1 MNVPLEM
8 PDDSNLP
15 PSQEA
20 AETGKTRPPPP
31 VPRIVWG
38 VLLGVLLGVILGIF
52 ILRWRNSDPAAP
64 LSPADFY
71 AARERWNAAAPPNY
85 NIEVQV
91 TGSQAA
97 TYRVEVRA
105 GVATAASRNGHPLLQ
120 HRTFS
125 TWSVPGMFGTM
136 SRDVENVER
145 YAAGKAD
152 ASTPRLTLRAQFDA
166 HFGFPQRY
174 RRIQWGSDVEV
185 AWNVLKFEV
194 LPAPAAVEK

>member
-1 MNVPLEM
+1 M
-8 PDDSNLP
+8 PEDSNPSP
-15 PSQEA
+15 PKEA
-20 AETGKTRPPPP
+20 ARRAETRPRSTA
-31 VPRIVWG
+31 PRIVWG
-38 VLLGVLLGVILGIF
+38 VLLGVLVGAVFSIF

-64 LSPADFY
+64 LAPADFS

-91 TGSQAA
+91 TGSQPAI
-97 TYRVEVRA
+97 YRVEVRD
-105 GVATAASRNGHPLLQ
+105 GVATAAFRNGLPLLQ

-145 YAAGKAD
+145 YAAGHAD
-152 ASTPRLTLRAQFDA
+152 ASTPRLTLRAQFDPRYS
-166 HFGFPQRY
+166 FPQRY
-174 RRIQWGSDVEV
+174 RRIQWGSDIEV

-194 LPAPAAVEK
+194 LPNQAASP